1 MNKTLLGIFQQ
12 TNSLK
17 SGRAKYRGGPQRPK
31 SGGPW
36 PARPNSF
43 RRLWLLI
50 SENGSVLWRRHS
62 QLTYKQVRAT
72 HQSSISRQTR
82 LANSA
87 SVEIISWCT
96 LYFSGENLLMAN
108 QPLFT

>member
-43 RRLWLLI
+43 RRL
-50 SENGSVLWRRHS
+50 
-62 QLTYKQVRAT
+62 
-72 HQSSISRQTR
+72 
-82 LANSA
+82 
-87 SVEIISWCT
+87 
-96 LYFSGENLLMAN
+96 
-108 QPLFT
+108 